1 MKKLLDGC
9 FILGKDLKKRINL
22 TPAEGPMLLNAWGPQ
37 TAESTTECCPLFVNT
52 VVICKQA
59 VKHVH
64 AHLSVCFILI
74 SLLEVSLVFSIGGS
88 YSYSPKAEFSPA
100 SWLAGWQGW
109 TWGNDSKVFL
119 K

>member
-37 TAESTTECCPLFVNT
+37 TAESTTEGPLFVNT

-64 AHLSVCFILI
+64 AHLSVCFHTDFIAWGFL
-74 SLLEVSLVFSIGGS
+74 SLF
-88 YSYSPKAEFSPA
+88 YR
-100 SWLAGWQGW
+100 WQL
-109 TWGNDSKVFL
+109 FL
-119 K
+119 